1 MTAKQVTRTTPV
13 ARTGASVRQVNRRT
27 AKVATAY
34 TVPSTLFALIASM
47 RPVSGPRLYAHTIA
61 SLEVLGITTATKASA
76 PRLQALIGPRAFSY
90 HTKVTHN
97 LEVAGETVKL
107 SSTGD
112 EFFQAREEEGKAPRD
127 LIDAFVTVFR
137 TGKPSKTA
145 EVKAHHISADPV

>member
-1 MTAKQVTRTTPV
+1 MTAKQVTRPTP
-13 ARTGASVRQVNRRT
+13 ATRASATVRQVNRRVSKT
-27 AKVATAY
+27 AAVTTA
-34 TVPSTLFALIASM
+34 PAKLFALIASM
-47 RPVSGPRLYAHTIA
+47 RPVSGPRLYSHTIA
-61 SLEVLGITTATKASA
+61 ALEVLGITTATKASA

-145 EVKAHHISADPV
+145 EVKAHHISADPI